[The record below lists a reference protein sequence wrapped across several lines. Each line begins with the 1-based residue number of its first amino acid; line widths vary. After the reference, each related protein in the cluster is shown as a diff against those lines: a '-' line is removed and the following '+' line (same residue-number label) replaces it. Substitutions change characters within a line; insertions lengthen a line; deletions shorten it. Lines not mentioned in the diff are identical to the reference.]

1 MTNTREDHRAAVV
14 ELLSLDP
21 ISAEAVELR
30 VKIARLE
37 QNDPTLI
44 AQRIAIMAASVR
56 PIGEMPPAERAA
68 AGVMLT

>member
-1 MTNTREDHRAAVV
+1 MTIHEQDHRAAVV
-14 ELLSLDP
+14 TLLSIDP

-30 VKIARLE
+30 AEIARLE
-37 QNDPTLI
+37 QHDATLI

-56 PIGEMPPAERAA
+56 PIGEAPPAERAA